1 MQVCIVDT
9 CTCMW
14 LTGALNLPP
23 PPPSLSPSL
32 PPSPPPPPP
41 PALSL
46 SSSLDFEDLPHCPQ
60 KSGMGACM
68 FPTSGSE
75 EGVALG
81 YLLGDMIE
89 EATGVLRLSYYNGD
103 KCESSGRSHVVN
115 IYFQC
120 EKGSGM
126 VGDMY
131 MYMYM
136 HVLIH
141 LHVHICT
148 CTCILVQRQF
158 FVEKRLDPNV
168 AM

>member
-1 MQVCIVDT
+1 
-9 CTCMW
+9 
-14 LTGALNLPP
+14 
-23 PPPSLSPSL
+23 
-32 PPSPPPPPP
+32 
-41 PALSL
+41 
-46 SSSLDFEDLPHCPQ
+46 
-60 KSGMGACM
+60 M

-81 YLLGDMIE
+81 YLLGDMVE

-131 MYMYM
+131 MYMYIVHVYM

-141 LHVHICT
+141 LHVYIYMYMYMYT
-148 CTCILVQRQF
+148 CTKTVLCR
-158 FVEKRLDPNV
+158 KKAGP
-168 AM
+168 